1 MFYFLIDL
9 WLFSLVFIYAG
20 EQDIKKRNTID
31 RFLDEANQAQL
42 LKQCYYDWSFQ
53 QETVNQLEKL
63 KKWLT
68 FQLREERKKQFE
80 QGRLLEDSECFRLY
94 SYQIEQLD
102 VLQEK
107 IDRNAYHEVLSELP
121 KEDQHLDDWDL
132 F

>member
-1 MFYFLIDL
+1 MLYFLIDL

-20 EQDIKKRNTID
+20 EQDFKKRNAID
-31 RFLDEANQAQL
+31 RFLDEANRAQL
-42 LKQCYYDWSFQ
+42 LKQCYYNRSFQ

-68 FQLREERKKQFE
+68 FQLKKEDRRQFE
-80 QGRLLEDSECFRLY
+80 QSRLLEDSECFQLY
-94 SYQIEQLD
+94 SYQIEQLN

-107 IDRNAYHEVLSELP
+107 IGKNAYREVLSKLP
-121 KEDQHLDDWDL
+121 KQDQHLDDWDL